1 MARILFPPSSGPEA
15 GQRPMTGTHS
25 SPLARKLSRF
35 FALNDAELQ
44 IVHGLN
50 TRIVSLPAD
59 KEVIREGDRPTDCN
73 LLLDGIVCRYMTL
86 TDGRRQIVAFHFPG
100 DIFDAQSFLLN
111 QMDHSI
117 LALTHCRIAMIS
129 HDMLRRVFDDYPRI
143 ALAVWKDSLIDAAI
157 FRQWVTNVGRRD
169 ALARTAH
176 LLCETYARMASVG
189 LVTENSVPW
198 PMTQVE
204 LADALGISAVHVNR
218 TLQQLRKMGV
228 ASIERQR
235 LTIHDWPRLK
245 AIADFDSTYLHL
257 GERSDNGA
265 GVF

>member
-1 MARILFPPSSGPEA
+1 MDGD
-15 GQRPMTGTHS
+15 Q
-25 SPLARKLSRF
+25 
-35 FALNDAELQ
+35 D
-44 IVHGLN
+44 V
-50 TRIVSLPAD
+50 V
-59 KEVIREGDRPTDCN
+59 REGDQPSDCN
-73 LLLDGIVCRYMTL
+73 LLLEGMVCRYKL
-86 TDGRRQIVAFHFPG
+86 LEDGKRQIFSFHIPG

-111 QMDHSI
+111 RMDHSI
-117 LALTHCRIAMIS
+117 LTLTTSRIAMIS
-129 HDMLRRVFDDYPRI
+129 HDTLRRVFEEYPRI

-189 LVTENSVPW
+189 LVRENSVAW

-245 AIADFDSTYLHL
+245 AVADFDSTYLHL
-257 GERSDNGA
+257 GERSDDGA